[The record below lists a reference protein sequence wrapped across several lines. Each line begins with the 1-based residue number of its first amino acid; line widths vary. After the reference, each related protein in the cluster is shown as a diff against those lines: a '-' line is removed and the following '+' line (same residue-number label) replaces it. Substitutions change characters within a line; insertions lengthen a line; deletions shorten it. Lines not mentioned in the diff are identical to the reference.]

1 MTEAEWAV
9 CRDPEKM
16 LDYLSGRVSDRK
28 LRLFGCGCCRRVWGA
43 IPSDLNR
50 EAVMAVERFPES
62 PPSQEYPG
70 GVFDH
75 PVLGEALSASG
86 SVEYLPLLAQLVAS
100 GSVEPQPMLAKLVAS
115 CSVEFQHMLAQPPYD
130 HRTLPTREPAYWAVT
145 DLGRTYYKGTPL
157 SCAKPVARCA
167 ARSAAAA
174 GTDRTEEAA
183 QAGLLRCIFG
193 NPFRPVALDRSWKT
207 PTALAIAQAA
217 YEDRI
222 VPAGHLYSDKLAV
235 LADALEDGGCTDA
248 AILGHLRGPGPH
260 VRGCWALD
268 LILGRE

>member
-1 MTEAEWAV
+1 MTEAEWLT
-9 CRDPEKM
+9 CTDPEPM
-16 LDYLSGRVSDRK
+16 LEFLRGRTSDRK

-43 IPSDLNR
+43 IPRDLNR
-50 EAVMAVERFPES
+50 EVVIAVERFPES
-62 PPSQEYPG
+62 PPSEEYPG

-75 PVLGEALSASG
+75 PVLGEALSASN
-86 SVEYLPLLAQLVAS
+86 SIEYQL
-100 GSVEPQPMLAKLVAS
+100 
-115 CSVEFQHMLAQPPYD
+115 MLAQPADD
-130 HRTLPTREPAYWAVT
+130 HRPVLWRVGPASGAAYLAVKY
-145 DLGRTYYKGTPL
+145 LGRTYYKGTPL

-207 PTALAIAQAA
+207 PIALAIAQAA